1 MQKNYQE
8 LKDLESHVIIMVIV
22 DASTVMHLVLE
33 IVDFAQV
40 ALLMYMVYL
49 VRIVVLPLL
58 VPVVIAENILN
69 KTKIQLV
76 KDGLQNRLD
85 MLLTYSNDEIL
96 HCTSQFLLQI
106 LKLLLG

>member
-58 VPVVIAENILN
+58 VPVVNAENILN
-69 KTKIQLV
+69 KTKI
-76 KDGLQNRLD
+76 
-85 MLLTYSNDEIL
+85 
-96 HCTSQFLLQI
+96 
-106 LKLLLG
+106 